1 AAHPA
6 DRRVAVVILAAGVGS
21 RMRSALPKPL
31 HPVAGVP
38 MTAHVFAAAAGAEPG
53 RVVLVVGPHSRDLA
67 ARLGLADDV
76 VTVVQDSP
84 RGTGDA
90 VRVALPAV
98 GGADWAVVLYADHPL
113 LEPETVARLVA
124 VSRESQALATI
135 LTTTLPDAAGYGRIE
150 RDAANNVT
158 RIVERAD
165 DEAAARVG
173 STEIN
178 SGMMAL
184 AVDWARAALADLP
197 PSPVTGEFYLTD
209 LVARAVVGHPAGA
222 PWPVAAVEGPPDVAL
237 GVNDRV
243 ELAAADGRLRQRIR
257 ERLMRSGVS
266 FVGPETSF
274 VDADVAIGPDTTIFP
289 GSLIAAGTT
298 IGAGCTIGPHAVI
311 RASRVGDNVTI
322 RGSTLDAAIVG
333 AGSDVGPYSHL
344 RPGATLGERVH
355 VGNFTEIKNSR
366 LGDGAKSGH
375 FSYLGDAEIGPNA
388 NIGAG
393 TITANYDGE
402 HKHPTVIGAR
412 AFIGSDTILRA
423 PVTIGDDAR
432 TGAGSVVTK
441 DVPAGAT
448 AVGVPARIVRGG
460 HGETEKGA

>member
-1 AAHPA
+1 
-6 DRRVAVVILAAGVGS
+6 
-21 RMRSALPKPL
+21 MRSTLPKPL
-31 HPVAGVP
+31 HPVAGAP
-38 MTAHVFAAAAGAEPG
+38 MATHVFAAAAGAEP
-53 RVVLVVGPHSRDLA
+53 RRIVLVVGPQTRDLA
-67 ARLGLADDV
+67 GRLGLAADV
-76 VTVVQDSP
+76 VTVVQESP

-98 GGADWAVVLYADHPL
+98 GDADWAVVLYADHPL
-113 LEPETVARLVA
+113 LEP
-124 VSRESQALATI
+124 
-135 LTTTLPDAAGYGRIE
+135 TTRDDAAGYGRIA

-158 RIVERAD
+158 RVVERAD
-165 DEAAARVG
+165 DDPALRAGR
-173 STEIN
+173 TEIN

-184 AVDWARAALADLP
+184 NVAWARAALADLP
-197 PSPVTGEFYLTD
+197 PSAATGEFYLTD
-209 LVARAVVGHPAGA
+209 LVARAVAEHPAGA
-222 PWPVAAVEGPPDVAL
+222 PWPVMTVEGPADAAL

-243 ELAAADGRLRQRIR
+243 ELAAADNRLRQRIR
-257 ERLMRSGVS
+257 ERLMRAGVS

-289 GSLIAAGTT
+289 HTVIAAGTT
-298 IGAGCTIGPHAVI
+298 IGGGCVIGPHAVI
-311 RASRVGDNVTI
+311 RASRIGDGVTI
-322 RGSTLDAAIVG
+322 RASTLDQAIVG

-344 RPGATLGERVH
+344 RAGATLGERVH
-355 VGNFTEIKNSR
+355 IGNFGEIKNSR
-366 LGDGAKSGH
+366 IGDDAKSGH
-375 FSYLGDAEIGPNA
+375 FSYLGDAEIGPGA

-402 HKHPTVIGAR
+402 RKHPTVIGAR

-448 AVGVPARIVRGG
+448 AVGVPARVMRGG
-460 HGETEKGA
+460 RRGETEEGA